1 MNETV
6 RALRQQAVPVMPGEV
21 PVRPKTPA
29 TDPAEP
35 RLVVAIPTTGRPGI
49 LPETVRAIARQDRLP
64 DVVYISVASLD
75 DIGDLVPDSLPFPV
89 EILIG
94 PKGATFQRNLV
105 IDHLRPADILLLLD
119 DDFLMAPD
127 YLRQTARL
135 FERNPD
141 VVLAT
146 GKVLADGILGP
157 GFDHAEGARRL
168 EQGLDD
174 PATPSI
180 EHIYAG
186 YGCNMAL
193 RAAPV
198 LNARLRFDEAL
209 PLYSWLEDVDFSRRL
224 ARYGRLVRAGA
235 MRGVHLGTKTG
246 RTPGIRHG
254 YSQIANP
261 VYLLRK
267 GTISRRHAA
276 KLMSRNFASNLLRS
290 FRPPPWV
297 DYRGRLRGNLLA
309 VRDVLARRDSP
320 ARILDMG

>member
-6 RALRQQAVPVMPGEV
+6 RALRQQAVPVMPGEAPARV
-21 PVRPKTPA
+21 PA
-29 TDPAEP
+29 CDPADP
-35 RLVVAIPTTGRPGI
+35 RLVVAIPTTGRPSI
-49 LPETVRAIARQDRLP
+49 LPETVRAMASQDRLP
-64 DVVYISVASLD
+64 DVVFISVATLD

-105 IDHLRPADILLLLD
+105 IEQLRPADILLLLD

-127 YLRQTARL
+127 YLRQTERL
-135 FERNPD
+135 FKRHPD

-146 GKVLADGILGP
+146 GRVLADGILGP
-157 GFDHAEGARRL
+157 GFDHAEGRRRL
-168 EQGLDD
+168 EQGLDL
-174 PATPSI
+174 PLTPSI
-180 EHIYAG
+180 DHVYAG

-193 RAAPV
+193 RAAPM
-198 LNARLRFDEAL
+198 LAGKLRFDEAL

-224 ARYGRLVRAGA
+224 SRHGRLVRAGA
-235 MRGVHLGTKTG
+235 MRGVHLGTKSG
-246 RTPGIRHG
+246 RTPGVRHG
-254 YSQIANP
+254 YSQFANP

-276 KLMSRNFASNLLRS
+276 KLMGRNFASNLVRS

-309 VRDVLARRDSP
+309 IRDILTGRDSP
-320 ARILDMG
+320 ARILDLR